1 MSSHFSY
8 MKEKEKENFQ
18 YPDINNRN
26 IQTKPLFNSKLYLY
40 IDINQE
46 ESDEINENN
55 TKEDSDN
62 SYEFDEINYLSNE
75 LIKDLDNSSNLEET
89 ENVFMPNIKKEENL
103 VKNNSVINSL
113 ISLAKN
119 GYEFKPKN
127 FKSETKNEKTV
138 KENNLKKKKY
148 MNNKFNNNKY
158 LKRKSNENDWI
169 CPLCNNLNFSFRT
182 ICNKCKISKKSI

>member
-1 MSSHFSY
+1 MSSRFSY
-8 MKEKEKENFQ
+8 IKEKEKENFQ
-18 YPDINNRN
+18 YPDINNRS
-26 IQTKPLFNSKLYLY
+26 IQTKPLFNSKLFLY

-46 ESDEINENN
+46 ENDEINENN
-55 TKEDSDN
+55 TKHDSDN

-75 LIKDLDNSSNLEET
+75 LIKDLDNSSNLEEK
-89 ENVFMPNIKKEENL
+89 ENV

-127 FKSETKNEKTV
+127 FKSESSNEKIV
-138 KENNLKKKKY
+138 KENNLRMKKY
-148 MNNKFNNNKY
+148 KNNKFNNNKY
-158 LKRKSNENDWI
+158 LKRKNNENDWI

-182 ICNKCKISKKSI
+182 ICNKCKISKESI